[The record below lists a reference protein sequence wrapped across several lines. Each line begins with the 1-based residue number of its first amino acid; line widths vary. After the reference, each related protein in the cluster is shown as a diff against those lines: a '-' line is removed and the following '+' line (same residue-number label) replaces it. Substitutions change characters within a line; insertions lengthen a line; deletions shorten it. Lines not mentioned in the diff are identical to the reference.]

1 VIEEM
6 RIWYDACTG
15 KHIRYGVAVARRLRS
30 LGHEVT
36 LTTRDHPDTIP
47 LARFLKEQILVVGKY
62 DPKFLASRLR
72 ESLKRQL
79 RLLEMFEK
87 NPPDYGV
94 SHGSIDLCRVA
105 FGLAVPSISTA
116 DSPHATAAN
125 KLGLPL
131 VNHLVISKAFPK
143 RLYQKYGVQNII
155 QFEGVDEV
163 AWVSGYRPVK
173 LEYEKPLIVVRQAET
188 KAAYAQGKR
197 DITLEIAQKLTKLGT
212 VVFIPRYQ
220 RRKQKGMI
228 IPQGFVD
235 TISLAAHA
243 DLVVGVGG
251 TLAREAALQ
260 GTPSLVI
267 QLFGRSHTNDYLAEK
282 GFPIVTS
289 TAQRALFNAEKHL
302 GAKKNVKDL
311 LKALENP
318 LGTIEKLIEGENVHH
333 SAHS

>member
-1 VIEEM
+1 M

-15 KHIRYGVAVARRLRS
+15 KHVRYGVAIARRLRS

-36 LTTRDHPDTIP
+36 LTTRDHPDTLA
-47 LARFLKEQILVVGKY
+47 LARFLNEEMAVVGKY
-62 DPKFLASRLR
+62 QPRSLPSRLK

-79 RLLEMFEK
+79 SLLEMFGD

-105 FGLAVPSISTA
+105 FGLGVPSISTA

-131 VNHLVISKAFPK
+131 VKYLVTSKAFPK
-143 RLYQKYGVQNII
+143 DLYQKYGAENII

-163 AWVSGYRPVK
+163 AWITDYRPAK
-173 LEYEKPLIVVRQAET
+173 PAYEKPLIVVRQAET
-188 KAAYAQGKR
+188 KAAYAKGR
-197 DITLEIAQKLTKLGT
+197 ADVTLALARKLTALGT
-212 VVFIPRYQ
+212 VVFISRYE
-220 RRKQKGMI
+220 RRPQQGVLV
-228 IPQGFVD
+228 PQGFVD
-235 TISLAAHA
+235 TASLAAHA

-260 GTPSLVI
+260 GTPSIVI
-267 QLFGRSHTNDYLAEK
+267 PVFGRSHVNDYLADK

-289 TAQRALFNAEKHL
+289 NAQKALINAKKHL
-302 GAKKNVKDL
+302 GAKKNVKRL
-311 LKALENP
+311 LHELENP
-318 LGTIEKLIEGENVHH
+318 VNIITELVQDGNVPHCG
-333 SAHS
+333 SD